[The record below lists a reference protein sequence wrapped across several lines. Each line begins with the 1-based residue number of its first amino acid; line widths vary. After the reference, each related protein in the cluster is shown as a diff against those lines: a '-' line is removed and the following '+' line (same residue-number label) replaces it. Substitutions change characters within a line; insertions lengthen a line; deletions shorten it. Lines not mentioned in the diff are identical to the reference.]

1 MRTKAQ
7 IQTTNQT
14 DAALNSHL
22 NQTFNYM
29 AAGVGLSGVVA
40 YFTIN
45 TPALLAIAAGGGFIW
60 MIALLVLAFTL
71 QSIVFKLQPAAG
83 LAVFA
88 GYSAFMGF
96 AFSPLV
102 AQYTGSSVASA
113 FAIAAAMFAGT
124 AAYGYFTQRSLAGMG
139 TFLVMGL
146 WGLLAVAVGTMVAGL
161 FGVEVGMM
169 QTVINLIAVP
179 LFAGLTAY
187 EVNNIKETF
196 HHFGRDELL
205 RSRLAILQATSLYIS
220 FINMFISLLQLLGNR
235 NE

>member
-1 MRTKAQ
+1 MRTQ
-7 IQTTNQT
+7 MQTVTQ
-14 DAALNSHL
+14 AESALNSHL

-60 MIALLVLAFTL
+60 MIGLLILAFTL

-113 FAIAAAMFAGT
+113 FGVAALMFAGT
-124 AAYGYFTQRSLAGMG
+124 AAYGYFTKRSLAGIG

-146 WGLLAVAVGTMVAGL
+146 WGLLAVALGTMVAGM
-161 FGVEVGMM
+161 FGVQVGMM

-187 EVNNIKETF
+187 EVNNIRETF
-196 HHFGRDELL
+196 AQYGRDELL
-205 RSRLAILQATSLYIS
+205 RSRLAILQATSLYVS
-220 FINMFISLLQLLGNR
+220 FINMFLSLLQLLGNR
-235 NE
+235 QE